1 MTEIEDL
8 ISEVEKNPCL
18 WNVGCSNYQN
28 KTQRDLARE
37 EICKRIIPH
46 WNDLNM
52 EDKKQIREYKKK
64 QWNNVRDGYRK
75 YLNRN
80 KNTPVPKKKF
90 IYENDLYFLLPVL
103 QNSKSRERNMP
114 SELHEDSYEDNETIE
129 IEVRPQTEDED
140 DEDERKPFRK
150 YATSERQTKA
160 QQKYTPDEIPYQIL
174 NITKQNTDD
183 EVSYQ
188 DVDSQFLLSFRDD
201 MNAMSRSQ
209 KLKFKLGMIQL
220 IQHVTEDRV
229 SDPFGEC

>member
-1 MTEIEDL
+1 
-8 ISEVEKNPCL
+8 
-18 WNVGCSNYQN
+18 
-28 KTQRDLARE
+28 
-37 EICKRIIPH
+37 
-46 WNDLNM
+46 
-52 EDKKQIREYKKK
+52 
-64 QWNNVRDGYRK
+64 
-75 YLNRN
+75 
-80 KNTPVPKKKF
+80 
-90 IYENDLYFLLPVL
+90 
-103 QNSKSRERNMP
+103 MP